1 MWIEPCLRRK
11 VFHLKVHTS
20 ASVRVKLKLE
30 AVPSVVYPP
39 RRMIISDHLS
49 EGNSRCISDSYES
62 SSRIFNRQRKSWKL
76 NSCFVGSVCFSTL
89 GSRLLLYLLLFRVE
103 KKRALLCQKGKSLRK
118 EEVMRKKPKKDFHSL
133 FTLFSTRKCVKWD
146 WNLWKYFPSDKKLP
160 RGIKRRENVSSVL
173 VAFRKMRRSWEL
185 LFEYYGSRKEIQLM

>member
-1 MWIEPCLRRK
+1 MYFRFVWELVSNFQPTTEE
-11 VFHLKVHTS
+11 LKV
-20 ASVRVKLKLE
+20 KLLF
-30 AVPSVVYPP
+30 
-39 RRMIISDHLS
+39 
-49 EGNSRCISDSYES
+49 C
-62 SSRIFNRQRKSWKL
+62 RI
-76 NSCFVGSVCFSTL
+76 C
-89 GSRLLLYLLLFRVE
+89 LLLDFRKPLAALFTSFSRR

-118 EEVMRKKPKKDFHSL
+118 EEVMRKKPKKDFHLL
-133 FTLFSTRKCVKWD
+133 FTLFSARKCVKWD